1 MKPTFSKHEDGTIV
15 ITVTISTAEVAKAT
29 EKETQAVINTTEM
42 AGFRKGK
49 APRKLVEEK
58 INKEQLKEDVLRKLL
73 PTAYMQALQEL
84 NLKPVISPQIHV
96 EKLDDGKDWVFNATT
111 CEAPEVIIKGYK
123 DAVQKI
129 TAKSKIILPGKENES
144 KTPKLEDIVDAL
156 LTHIK
161 ISIPKVL
168 IDREVERLLAQILDE
183 IKSLGLTLDQ
193 YLSST
198 HKTIE
203 QIKEEYAKKA
213 ETDIK
218 FEFALQKIAEEE
230 NITVEQQE
238 IDEAILKAT
247 DPKEKENLERNKY
260 LLASIL
266 RQQKTLDFLKNL

>member
-1 MKPTFSKHEDGTIV
+1 MKPTVAKQEDGTIT
-15 ITVTISTAEVAKAT
+15 ITVTIPTNEVTKAT
-29 EKETQAVINTTEM
+29 EKEIEEVVKNTDL

-58 INKEQLKEDVLRKLL
+58 INKEKLKEDVLKKLL
-73 PTAYMQALQEL
+73 PAAYMQALQEL

-96 EKLDDGKDWVFNATT
+96 DKLDDGKDWVFSATT
-111 CEAPEVIIKGYK
+111 CEAPEIILKGYK
-123 DAVQKI
+123 DAIQKI
-129 TAKSKIILPGKENES
+129 TAKSKIILPGKENE
-144 KTPKLEDIVDAL
+144 KQEPKLDDIVEAL
-156 LTHIK
+156 LAHIK

-168 IDREVERLLAQILDE
+168 IDREVERLLAQLLDE
-183 IKSLGLTLDQ
+183 IKSLGLSLDQ
-193 YLSST
+193 YVSST

-203 QIKEEYAKKA
+203 QIKEDYAKKA
-213 ETDIK
+213 ENDIK

-230 NITVEQQE
+230 NLVVEPQE
-238 IDEAILKAT
+238 VDEAILKAT